1 MNALREVLPTIDRMR
16 HRKVDCESSTPK
28 SDDTTDTEEHHRN
41 GVCPFRTLW
50 TITERTNQDDK
61 QNTNVELQATVF
73 GKSPGRPNIR
83 KNTSNLENDFKDSG
97 TCSGTQEIESIS
109 AGCRCGRRDE
119 LTSELASRR
128 RSNKW
133 PCGTLTKKNER

>member
-16 HRKVDCESSTPK
+16 HRKVDCESGTPK

-61 QNTNVELQATVF
+61 QNTNVELHAIIF
-73 GKSPGRPNIR
+73 GKSPGRPKIR
-83 KNTSNLENDFKDSG
+83 KSTSNLENDFKDSG

-119 LTSELASRR
+119 L
-128 RSNKW
+128 NKRISV
-133 PCGTLTKKNER
+133 TAEI